1 MKINKNIINI
11 LKSNSILNAII
22 NSMKKDIFDIKEEK
36 DLTISAHWTIKK
48 SIVEKV
54 KQIAKDKKMSDSK
67 VVNTILEDFFK
78 NK

>member
-1 MKINKNIINI
+1 
-11 LKSNSILNAII
+11 
-22 NSMKKDIFDIKEEK
+22 MKKDIFDIKEEK

>member
-1 MKINKNIINI
+1 MNTIIG
-11 LKSNSILNAII
+11 LKTLNYNYAII

-36 DLTISAHWTIKK
+36 DLTVSAHWTIKK
-48 SIVEKV
+48 SVVEKV
-54 KQIAKDKKMSDSK
+54 KQIAKDKKISDSK

>member
-1 MKINKNIINI
+1 MILWWKNNP
-11 LKSNSILNAII
+11 II

-48 SIVEKV
+48 SIVEKI

-78 NK
+78 K